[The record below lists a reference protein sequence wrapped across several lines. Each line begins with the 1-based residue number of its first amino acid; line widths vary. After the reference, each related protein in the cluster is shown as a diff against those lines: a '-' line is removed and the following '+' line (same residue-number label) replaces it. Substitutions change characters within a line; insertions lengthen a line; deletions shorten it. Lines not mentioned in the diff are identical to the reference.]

1 MPRRETVYE
10 EHDTYIREEAPR
22 HPPVQVRERERERT
36 REYEEVD
43 IRRETRQPD
52 RRLDFLRDDYDRPS
66 GELVRIERDTEVF
79 TRPLEHRPRSPS
91 PVRYRERVI
100 ETQEPVE
107 RVRTRV
113 IERERERSPS
123 PLGHLRARVI
133 ETRERIPVRERSPS
147 RERYRERII
156 ERERSPSSARSE
168 RVRITETREEIR
180 RSPSPSSSPSPP
192 PAIIRPPIH
201 QEIITHHRHID
212 HGMFDCPTLRI
223 LLILSP

>member
-1 MPRRETVYE
+1 MSRRETVYE
-10 EHDTYIREEAPR
+10 ERDTYIRDEAPR
-22 HPPVQVRERERERT
+22 RTPVQVRERERERT

-43 IRRETRQPD
+43 VRRETREPD

-79 TRPLEHRPRSPS
+79 TRPLERRPRSPS

-113 IERERERSPS
+113 VERERERERSPS

-133 ETRERIPVRERSPS
+133 ETRERIPVRQRSPS
-147 RERYRERII
+147 RERYHERII
-156 ERERSPSSARSE
+156 ERERSPSSALSE
-168 RVRITETREEIR
+168 RVRIVETREEIR

-192 PAIIRPPIH
+192 PPIIRPPIH

-212 HGMFDCPTLRI
+212 HGMFECVLR
-223 LLILSP
+223 